1 MKKSFYILSLLLSI
15 FISNNTLAQ
24 ESVPKEVLLNT
35 LNSVNKLKLSN
46 YKTSE
51 LMDYNTVYTDKIYTI
66 LEGSLPEKDKKAALK
81 TLKSDS
87 EKDLYD
93 LLGKKYFKK
102 YQKLMETEL
111 KPLKKKNNLL
121 KYLY

>member
-1 MKKSFYILSLLLSI
+1 MF
-15 FISNNTLAQ
+15 AQ
-24 ESVPKEVLLNT
+24 ESVPKEVMLNA

-51 LMDYNTVYTDKIYTI
+51 LMAYNTVYTDKIYTI
-66 LEGSLPEKDKKAALK
+66 LEGSLPEKDKRAALK

-93 LLGKKYFKK
+93 LLGKKHFKK

-121 KYLY
+121 KYLD